1 MIVSGGIPL
10 RRGGA
15 ITGAI
20 GVSGGGGDQVV
31 ATVGA
36 PRCST
41 EHLPP
46 MDSCVQADQQILRA
60 FTRICSSFS
69 PRQPTTGWNADHSNG
84 QLASHELW

>member
-1 MIVSGGIPL
+1 MIFSGGIPL

-15 ITGAI
+15 VIGAI
-20 GVSGGGGDQVV
+20 GVSGGGGDQDQVV

-46 MDSCVQADQQILRA
+46 MDSRVRADQQI
-60 FTRICSSFS
+60 FTRIYPNLLIF
-69 PRQPTTGWNADHSNG
+69 QP
-84 QLASHELW
+84 